1 MLRKIVKEGYKWKSG
16 TFRHEFSNAENNH
29 QFIAWQ
35 QQNFI
40 THMIRGENSR
50 RTKRLLFD
58 DDGRET
64 NTLSLFIKLFWG
76 MKKLHPI
83 NSITTSCP
91 ERFRTCSWQ
100 WGLTEWCYKWP
111 RLHIKTFGKLLFYF
125 SSFLEFIYETQIDK
139 QRIEWNRNRYGK
151 HKTLNYEDS
160 ISFLRDREVW
170 IVSLFRNPP
179 RQKLVQDR
187 LTLCP

>member
-1 MLRKIVKEGYKWKSG
+1 MVKGGYRWKSG
-16 TFRHEFSNAENNH
+16 TFPHEFSNIENNH

-40 THMIRGENSR
+40 THMIWGENSR

-58 DDGRET
+58 DAGRET
-64 NTLSLFIKLFWG
+64 NTL
-76 MKKLHPI
+76 
-83 NSITTSCP
+83 ITTSCP

-125 SSFLEFIYETQIDK
+125 SSFLEFIYEMQIDK